1 MVRPPEPEFAWYRLQ
16 WREVEA
22 LALLLAVAIGLFA
35 FASLR
40 DSGVQAGTLVEG
52 ELPPTRVNVNTATVA
67 ELTTLPGIGE
77 RKAERIVAARGTRKL
92 RSIDELVAAAGGI
105 PTKDRERLTPY
116 VVFE

>member
-16 WREVEA
+16 WREVAA
-22 LALLLAVAIGLFA
+22 LSALLVVLIGLVA

-40 DSGVQAGTLVEG
+40 DSGVQAGALEQG
-52 ELPPTRVNVNTATVA
+52 ELPATRINVNTATVA

-77 RKAERIVAARGTRKL
+77 RKAERIVSARASRQL

-105 PTKDRERLTPY
+105 PDRDRERLTPY
-116 VVFE
+116 VVFD